1 MKTTFWSLCCWFL
14 ALSCWMGCNE
24 VRKEADQFRVEGHVR
39 GLEGKTMQLEKLE
52 GVNSVP
58 VSDVPVDADGN
69 FSVTAKGEANAIYQL
84 RFEKTGRMLI
94 MPEFETL
101 QIEADADELAA
112 FQIKGNSQSQLLR
125 DFNLNQY
132 RLYIDFISAESRLD
146 GLDRETDTTDWHAL
160 EAVTDK
166 AMMAYRDYMRTFCD
180 TVTHPALR
188 AHAALSLTVNGNHHY
203 LQKLTGRLGTESPG
217 SPAIAVLE
225 NALAEEG
232 EGKIGEVAPNITG
245 TDITGKPFDIRA
257 LKGKVVLLQFWAS
270 YCEFSRTENAKLA
283 GMQSLFRENDVVLVC
298 FSVDDSDTDWRTSVQ
313 ASGLNWATH
322 IRGLNGVQ
330 SMEVSQ
336 YLVKA
341 IPANYIIDPVGVIQY
356 LDIRADE
363 LGTDLPVI
371 SKSLSAKSTPSTP

>member
-1 MKTTFWSLCCWFL
+1 MKTTYWPLCCWFL
-14 ALSCWMGCNE
+14 VLSSWMGCSE
-24 VRKEADQFRVEGHVR
+24 VAKEADQFRVAGHVR

-52 GVNSVP
+52 GVNAVP
-58 VSDVPVDADGN
+58 VSEVAVDGDGN
-69 FSVTAKGEANAIYQL
+69 FSVTDKGEANAIYQL

-94 MPEFETL
+94 MPEFSTL

-112 FQIKGNSQSQLLR
+112 FQVQGNPQSQLLR

-180 TVTHPALR
+180 TVSNPALR

-203 LQKLTGRLGTESPG
+203 LQKLTGRLEAESPG

-270 YCEFSRTENAKLA
+270 YCEFSRTENARLA
-283 GMQSLFRENDVVLVC
+283 GMQSLFQDNNVILVC

-322 IRGLNGVQ
+322 IRGMNGVQ

-341 IPANYIIDPVGVIQY
+341 IPANYIIDPAGVIQY

-363 LGTDLPVI
+363 LGDNLPTI
-371 SKSLSAKSTPSTP
+371 SKSLSAKYTQSIP